1 MESCEMEPISL
12 FVLGLGAL
20 ALGRRKKKT
29 RVPVKILSAGEFE
42 FGIEMSVDIEEWQRE
57 ILLKIYAPG
66 VYPTQKMT
74 VVIKR
79 VEITGGMFIVAG
91 LFTSHL
97 DMTELAAKSY
107 IRVWLGEM
115 ARMREEASAL
125 QEFEDEGEGYLVTNW
140 TTIYEFFSASRAMAH
155 EVHYALRDECM
166 DEMTSMSELAVT
178 SIAVEASVSLNRM
191 IEEGRRKGLG
201 GWDIMEAVAEVFNA
215 RTKCDIR
222 IMRDDRRG
230 VFVPMII
237 GGRFA
242 DDLVAETFFRVTM
255 LIYIWTW
262 ENGIPLGS
270 PLTVNPDLFPDEIQ
284 RRVASLSGR
293 TLA

>member
-1 MESCEMEPISL
+1 MSAENSTTRLEFRNDEFTIL
-12 FVLGLGAL
+12 VDGAPT
-20 ALGRRKKKT
+20 AT
-29 RVPVKILSAGEFE
+29 
-42 FGIEMSVDIEEWQRE
+42 IEWSQVRE
-57 ILLKIYAPG
+57 IVAYRRDPDEKDLLCLGFRVTVTDDYIEVDEEVDGYQTLLEKMYEAFPSLKQKWWQG
-66 VYPTQKMT
+66 V
-74 VVIKR
+74 
-79 VEITGGMFIVAG
+79 
-91 LFTSHL
+91 TS
-97 DMTELAAKSY
+97 SY
-107 IRVWLGEM
+107 GI
-115 ARMREEASAL
+115 
-125 QEFEDEGEGYLVTNW
+125 NW